1 MAIDRTFVAITPKR
15 LAEIIMTARRR
26 VVYAAPS
33 LSMDVATALINARDR
48 LSSEAVAVVV
58 DVSEG
63 VLRVGYGVADALAML
78 REKELPVRHA
88 DGLRISLI
96 VADDEG
102 FIFALSPLL
111 VEENNQVDD
120 RPNAVRASRGQI
132 EQLVRAV
139 LPPSAPLNN
148 NEQLMPSATSVAVQ
162 RAEIGR
168 VIAPPAQIEKIE
180 EAINANPVENFDLK
194 RVVNVFS
201 THFQFFEFQVVGAS
215 VEKRTVQL
223 PKELLL
229 SIRDK
234 ATRDRITAAFK
245 MLSNRSQISGE
256 NVHKK
261 AVEIRKRLIRHHPVY
276 GGVVLKTSR
285 AALDNEISTL
295 EKLIEMHKK
304 AVLAAFDKDVTK
316 SIDELVKGFWRDI
329 ARNPPQELTD
339 QGITKPTT
347 EQAKDYLRRKLI
359 DAFPKAQD
367 LAGEM
372 RVTTVIKDITW
383 NTLNEKGFVDWLGKQ
398 WPERTDLNKPFE
410 QYRAARERTEPQGI
424 GIKQ

>member
-1 MAIDRTFVAITPKR
+1 
-15 LAEIIMTARRR
+15 
-26 VVYAAPS
+26 
-33 LSMDVATALINARDR
+33 MDVATALINARDR

-78 REKELPVRHA
+78 REKELSVRHTE
-88 DGLRISLI
+88 GLRISFI

-102 FIFALSPLL
+102 FIFALPPLL

-120 RPNAVRASRGQI
+120 RPNAIRASRGQI
-132 EQLVRAV
+132 EQLVGAV
-139 LPPSAPLNN
+139 LPPAASLNN
-148 NEQLMPSATSVAVQ
+148 NEQPMPSPASVAVQ

-168 VIAPPAQIEKIE
+168 VIAPPAQIERIE
-180 EAINANPVENFDLK
+180 EAIKANPVENFDLK

-201 THFQFFEFQVVGAS
+201 THFQFFELQVLGAS

-223 PKELLL
+223 PKELLA

-245 MLSNRSQISGE
+245 MLSNRSKISGE
-256 NVHKK
+256 NIHKK
-261 AVEIRKRLIRHHPVY
+261 ALEIRKRLIRHHPVY

-285 AALDNEISTL
+285 ATLDTEISAL
-295 EKLIEMHKK
+295 EKLIEAHKK

-339 QGITKPTT
+339 QGVTKPTT

-359 DAFPKAQD
+359 DAFPEAQD

-383 NTLNEKGFVDWLGKQ
+383 YTLNEKGFVEWLGKQ
-398 WPERTDLNKPFE
+398 WPARTDLKQPFE
-410 QYRAARERTEPQGI
+410 QYRAARERVERQGTS
-424 GIKQ
+424 IKQ